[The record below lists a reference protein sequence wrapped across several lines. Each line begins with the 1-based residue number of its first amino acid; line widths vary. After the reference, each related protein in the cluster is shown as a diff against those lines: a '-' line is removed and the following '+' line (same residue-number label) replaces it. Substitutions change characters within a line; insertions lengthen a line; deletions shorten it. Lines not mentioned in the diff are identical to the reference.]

1 MGLTGSGATAN
12 PAVVD
17 GSVTWPR
24 DPAALA
30 SYVVQISEDLTNWTT
45 APAADV
51 DDSDPTKVF
60 YTLPEG
66 EVKHFVRLVVNPL

>member
-1 MGLTGSGATAN
+1 
-12 PAVVD
+12 
-17 GSVTWPR
+17 
-24 DPAALA
+24 LA